1 MDHALLPCS
10 SDQLLQHATDT
21 RTGEAQALSG
31 CWKLTAGQAMT
42 LQVRDAGELRIAHG
56 RVWATFTTDT
66 GSARAR
72 TGDHFLSRGE
82 SLVLQAGESMVMES
96 FGAGHAASAYFS
108 WEPVRQ
114 AEPVVSHVN
123 APEGFLP
130 ALADLRRA
138 FGLAGHALGALAR
151 ALAVGTGAGA
161 ESLLTRLAMVFVA
174 RRSSQPAVPADFD
187 RFRQVR
193 CGDCKVL
200 SLSNLV

>member
-31 CWKLTAGQAMT
+31 CWKLAAGQAIT
-42 LQVRDAGELRIAHG
+42 LQLRDAGELHIAHG
-56 RVWATFTTDT
+56 RVWATFTTGT
-66 GSARAR
+66 GSPGAR

-82 SLVLQAGESMVMES
+82 SLVLRAGESVVMES

-108 WEPVRQ
+108 WEPARQ
-114 AEPVVSHVN
+114 AAPVANRVN
-123 APEGFLP
+123 APEGFWP
-130 ALADLRRA
+130 ALADLRQA

-151 ALAVGTGAGA
+151 ALAIGAGAGA
-161 ESLLTRLAMVFVA
+161 ESLLTRVAMAFVS
-174 RRSSQPAVPADFD
+174 RRSSQPAVAADFE
-187 RFRQVR
+187 RFRQVH